1 MEKNKSKKPEL
12 IKKTDLQTM
21 RDNYQQAALRKEK
34 LYVLLDMLETQQLS
48 PEEHERVYEQAEKH
62 IQELK
67 EEREQMILYMAEETV
82 FLDEAET
89 RLKEIMRVTRKR
101 EKRHIVS
108 PAPTNAQIDAAER
121 KLRHFAQGASFYK
134 LFWVFFIGCFVG
146 VVVEIIWCMI
156 TKGHYESRTGLIYGP
171 FNLVYGFGAALLS
184 ACLYRFRNRSKIF
197 SFAGGLIT
205 GSVVEYVCSWV
216 QEMIFG
222 TTSWDYS
229 NLPFNLNGR
238 ICLLYS
244 VFWGIL
250 GVMWIKDIYPRM
262 SRWILKIPNKL
273 GKGLTWALLAFM
285 IFNTVMSGLTVLRWT
300 NRREGVPAANGF
312 ERYLDRHYPD
322 ERMQKIYANMI
333 FPDD

>member
-1 MEKNKSKKPEL
+1 MNNIKDKLDALSQTLQNTENESREVIKVQLDALAQEDKLTGEEAQTLHETLHGEL
-12 IKKTDLQTM
+12 DAM
-21 RDNYQQAALRKEK
+21 RGLNRQLIGTTQRCGAA
-34 LYVLLDMLETQQLS
+34 V
-48 PEEHERVYEQAEKH
+48 
-62 IQELK
+62 
-67 EEREQMILYMAEETV
+67 
-82 FLDEAET
+82 DEIET
-89 RLKEIMRVTRKR
+89 RLSEAEKLEKKQTRKFN
-101 EKRHIVS
+101 II
-108 PAPTNAQIDAAER
+108 PAAPTNAQIDVEEHQRA
-121 KLRHFAQGASFYK
+121 HFAQGLTFYK

-300 NRREGVPAANGF
+300 NRREGVSPANGF

>member
-1 MEKNKSKKPEL
+1 MTTREIEQHSREL
-12 IKKTDLQTM
+12 LHGVRAMKADHEENCYIRLAEQNQLTAGERKDLETAVNGEIG
-21 RDNYQQAALRKEK
+21 DLKEAAA
-34 LYVLLDMLETQQLS
+34 VLLETHML
-48 PEEHERVYEQAEKH
+48 VNAEAD
-62 IQELK
+62 EL
-67 EEREQMILYMAEETV
+67 A
-82 FLDEAET
+82 T
-89 RLKEIMRVTRKR
+89 RLKEGESSGRKR
-101 EKRHIVS
+101 RLFHAPPANSVIDLEEEK
-108 PAPTNAQIDAAER
+108 TG
-121 KLRHFAQGASFYK
+121 HFAMGLNFYK
-134 LFWVFFIGCFVG
+134 LILLVFIGSFAG
-146 VVVEIIWCMI
+146 VVVEMLWCLL
-156 TKGHYESRTGLIYGP
+156 TNGYLESRAGLVYGP
-171 FNLVYGFGAALLS
+171 FNLLYGVGAVTLS
-184 ACLYRFRNRSKIF
+184 VCLFRYRNRSSGF
-197 SFAGGLIT
+197 SFAGGMIV
-205 GSVVEYVCSWV
+205 GSVVEYVCSWG
-216 QEMIFG
+216 QELLFG
-222 TTSWDYS
+222 STSWDYS

>member
-1 MEKNKSKKPEL
+1 MNN
-12 IKKTDLQTM
+12 IKDKIDALSQTLQDTENES
-21 RDNYQQAALRKEK
+21 REVIRVQLNTLAQEDK
-34 LYVLLDMLETQQLS
+34 LS
-48 PEEHERVYEQAEKH
+48 PDEQQTLHETLH
-62 IQELK
+62 SELDAMHGLN
-67 EEREQMILYMAEETV
+67 RQLIGTTQRCGAAV
-82 FLDEAET
+82 DEIET
-89 RLKEIMRVTRKR
+89 RLSETEKL
-101 EKRHIVS
+101 EKRQARKFNII
-108 PAPTNAQIDAAER
+108 PAAPTNAQIDVEEHQR
-121 KLRHFAQGASFYK
+121 KHFAQGMTFYK
-134 LFWVFFIGCFVG
+134 LFWVFFIGCFAG

-197 SFAGGLIT
+197 SFGGGLIT
-205 GSVVEYVCSWV
+205 GSIVEYACSWV
-216 QEMIFG
+216 QEMLFG

-229 NLPFNLNGR
+229 NLPFNINGR

-300 NRREGVPAANGF
+300 NRREGVPAANAF
-312 ERYLDRHYPD
+312 ERYLDIHYPN
-322 ERMQKIYANMI
+322 ERMEKIYANMI
-333 FPDD
+333 FPEDSED